1 MSIKSIENNAFF
13 VILPQLFY
21 ISGGFFAMEPFGLFN
36 LLKSA
41 VFPDTKTEKPTSS
54 PNPPSSATTEQNLS
68 PNANSEEPNAFVDFM
83 AAHDARAKRLK
94 KRP

>member
-1 MSIKSIENNAFF
+1 
-13 VILPQLFY
+13 
-21 ISGGFFAMEPFGLFN
+21 MEPFGLFN

-41 VFPDTKTEKPTSS
+41 VFPEPKTEETLPQPDSS
-54 PNPPSSATTEQNLS
+54 SSATPKQNLS
-68 PNANSEEPNAFVDFM
+68 PNEKSEEPNAFVDFM